1 MIFFVQYKIR
11 ILVSF
16 REVVLDCRDT
26 QLTGRGCEATGVQS
40 KTPELQA
47 EGKQS
52 NKKCFNKKIIE
63 DTN

>member
-52 NKKCFNKKIIE
+52 NKKCFNKK
-63 DTN
+63 NY